1 MEACN
6 SIKKD
11 TLVQVFSREFCK
23 MSKNIFFTEYLQ
35 MTASVHYQ
43 CRFTDWSPQMSQMS
57 QGLRR
62 KFLKFTRIVNA
73 INLRKFKNPISWFEI
88 ELPSFSSFSFSIS
101 FDFTIFHSHFWLSV
115 IIRATM
121 RQRTNTNKASNIK

>member
-6 SIKKD
+6 FIKKD

-43 CRFTDWSPQMSQMS
+43 YRFTDWSPQMSQMS
-57 QGLRR
+57 QGLMT

-88 ELPSFSSFSFSIS
+88 ELPSFSSFFFSIS
-101 FDFTIFHSHFWLSV
+101 FDFTIFHLHFWLSV